1 MEPFK
6 SSEYMPAV
14 SGMLMRLV
22 KVPPSVPV
30 FCLVVTRLAFELPS
44 KVLLGVGVV
53 PTVTVPPE

>member
-6 SSEYMPAV
+6 SKAYMPAV
-14 SGMLMRLV
+14 SGILSRLV

-30 FCLVVTRLAFELPS
+30 FCLVVTMLVLALPS
-44 KVLLGVGVV
+44 SVLTGAGVL

>member
-6 SSEYMPAV
+6 SSEYIPAV

-30 FCLVVTRLAFELPS
+30 FCLVVAMLAFELPS
-44 KVLLGVGVV
+44 SVLLGVGVV